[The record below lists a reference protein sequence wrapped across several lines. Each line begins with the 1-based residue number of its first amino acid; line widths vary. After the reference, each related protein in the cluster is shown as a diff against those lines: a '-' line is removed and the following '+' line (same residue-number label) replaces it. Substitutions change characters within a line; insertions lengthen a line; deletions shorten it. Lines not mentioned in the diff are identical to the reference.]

1 VTPRGN
7 LYTDEFWPIER
18 RTVKRAFVRIRT
30 EHFLQWLSPGDTLCR
45 QGVESGGVDDEEAG
59 SRGRYRVASL
69 SKAARGC
76 WGRRTVMTAASEYR
90 GIAYSVANNDDGVW
104 RWIVY
109 PNKSRRIDVKTVAP
123 RPTYETREAAVLA
136 AKTAI
141 DALLDGKSAKKVA
154 SDTAVKRKGDAG
166 TQ

>member
-1 VTPRGN
+1 
-7 LYTDEFWPIER
+7 
-18 RTVKRAFVRIRT
+18 
-30 EHFLQWLSPGDTLCR
+30 
-45 QGVESGGVDDEEAG
+45 
-59 SRGRYRVASL
+59 
-69 SKAARGC
+69 
-76 WGRRTVMTAASEYR
+76 MTAASEYR